1 MNNFPYISVVIPA
14 YNERD
19 YLEISL
25 SSLANQSYPKDRYEV
40 IVVDNASTDS
50 TALIARE
57 WGARVVE
64 EPCKGVARARQ
75 TGFLAARGEII
86 ASTDADTAVSP
97 DWLAHIDQ
105 VFRASDYTGGVY
117 GPVYWPDGKP
127 LERWMLEYPVTLI
140 LGLSN
145 RFGRSLWWG
154 SNFAIRREVFLA
166 IGGFSTDMP
175 AGEDTDLSLRVNRY
189 YNIRYDPDLIAYS
202 SSRRIKRGYVRLTYD
217 FTQHIFQRFILQGT
231 LPSMIDIR

>member
-1 MNNFPYISVVIPA
+1 MKNFPYISVVIPA

-25 SSLANQSYPKDRYEV
+25 SSLANQSYPHDRYEV

-50 TALIARE
+50 TARIAQE
-57 WGARVVE
+57 WGAIVVE

-75 TGFLAARGEII
+75 TGFLAARGNII

-97 DWLAHIDQ
+97 DWLARIDRI
-105 VFRASDYTGGVY
+105 FRTGHYTGGVY

-127 LERWMLEYPVTLI
+127 LERWMLQYPVTSMLA
-140 LGLSN
+140 LSN

-154 SNFAIRREVFLA
+154 SNFAIRREVFLSV
-166 IGGFSTDMP
+166 GGFSTDMP

-189 YNIRYDPDLIAYS
+189 YNIRYDPDLVAYS
-202 SSRRIKRGYVRLTYD
+202 SPRRMRRGYVRYTYD
-217 FTQHIFQRFILQGT
+217 FAQHVVQRFILYST
-231 LPSMIDIR
+231 LPPMMDIR